1 VVRTHVAF
9 TYLVNVDDTVVS
21 SSRTLP
27 GTYWSGCRVPPLHRA
42 ADFSRPRVD
51 FHRSLFFA
59 SLSSLHLTN
68 CCVRLVCASP
78 LSPTYRTA
86 AASQLFP
93 LTAVINSA
101 FNHALAILAIISKVL
116 EFFRK
121 MVRKVTYGKR
131 PGGNDKRPLPYDID
145 SAIENDDSRKR
156 SKTDDDELEKL
167 RFPGRQAKK
176 SSLLKKSLHSGPVSF
191 SNDDGDIDP
200 APKKRTNVFD
210 KVLKEGRYQAE
221 MPDQSLIQ
229 IYQDRK
235 RNSYLPTPPAEAQ
248 RKAHQQ
254 ARRDATFS
262 RSKGIA
268 SNGGPKTSNKPATPA
283 QTSQLFERVI
293 EDEQPKQAYKPKAY
307 KADETAAPRKDI
319 TGDRL
324 SSKSKEAEM

>member
-1 VVRTHVAF
+1 V
-9 TYLVNVDDTVVS
+9 Y
-21 SSRTLP
+21 
-27 GTYWSGCRVPPLHRA
+27 
-42 ADFSRPRVD
+42 
-51 FHRSLFFA
+51 
-59 SLSSLHLTN
+59 
-68 CCVRLVCASP
+68 ASP

-93 LTAVINSA
+93 LTAGISA

-191 SNDDGDIDP
+191 SNDDDGDIDP

-210 KVLKEGRYQAE
+210 KVLKKGQYQAE
-221 MPDQSLIQ
+221 KPDQSQIQ

-235 RNSYLPTPPAEAQ
+235 RNSYLPTPPAEAE

-262 RSKGIA
+262 CAKGIA

-293 EDEQPKQAYKPKAY
+293 EDEQPKQPYKPKAY
-307 KADETAAPRKDI
+307 KADETAAPRRDI
-319 TGDRL
+319 MGDRL